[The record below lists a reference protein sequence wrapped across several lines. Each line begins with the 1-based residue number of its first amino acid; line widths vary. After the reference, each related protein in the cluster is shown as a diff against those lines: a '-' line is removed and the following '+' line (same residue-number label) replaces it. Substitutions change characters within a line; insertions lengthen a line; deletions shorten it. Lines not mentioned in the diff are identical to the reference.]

1 MNWVNVGLF
10 FGLQLVNVILSTM
23 RSILTVKA
31 SKHISAIMNAIS
43 YTFYSAVVKLITSQD
58 MYVVCIVTF
67 ITNIIG
73 VYVANWILEKAK
85 RDKLWRIS
93 ATVKGQDKV
102 SGINKRLE
110 KHNIS
115 YNITSCEDCEDKFI
129 FDIFSYSQ
137 GESVLIKEVL
147 TNYKVKY
154 CVMEISKKL

>member
-1 MNWVNVGLF
+1 MDWVNIGLF
-10 FGLQLVNVILSTM
+10 FGLQLVNVVLSTM

-31 SKHISAIMNAIS
+31 SKHVAAIMNAIS

-58 MYVVCIVTF
+58 MYVVCAVTF
-67 ITNIIG
+67 VTNIIG
-73 VYVANWILEKAK
+73 VYIANWVLEKAK

-93 ATVKGQDKV
+93 ATVKGQKKV
-102 SGINKRLE
+102 GAMGKSLE
-110 KHNIS
+110 E
-115 YNITSCEDCEDKFI
+115 YNIGYNVTPCEDCEDKFI

-147 TNYKVKY
+147 TNYNVKY

>member
-1 MNWVNVGLF
+1 MDWVNVGLF
-10 FGLQLVNVILSTM
+10 FGLQLVNVVLSTM

-31 SKHISAIMNAIS
+31 SKHVAAIMNAIS

-58 MYVVCIVTF
+58 MYVVCAVTF
-67 ITNIIG
+67 VTNIIG
-73 VYVANWILEKAK
+73 VYIANWVLEKVK

-93 ATVKGQDKV
+93 ATVKGRKKV
-102 SGINKRLE
+102 DAMGKSLGE
-110 KHNIS
+110 
-115 YNITSCEDCEDKFI
+115 YNIDYNVTLCEDCEDKFI

-154 CVMEISKKL
+154 CIMEISKKL